1 MHGDEVFP
9 FFPTVFLFSLDTLSI
24 TKKPMD
30 AGLHGVPL
38 VQSTGS
44 LSKQYCITFHGRLSK
59 QQQYSFEYLLKA
71 WVFRLDSSLS
81 KGSAL
86 NQNSLFIKVTPR
98 LLYCQLKLLQIQVSH
113 IIGQTMSIGI
123 SSMNKNNIFW

>member
-30 AGLHGVPL
+30 AGLRGVPL

-44 LSKQYCITFHGRLSK
+44 LSKQYCIMFHRPLSK

-71 WVFRLDSSLS
+71 
-81 KGSAL
+81 
-86 NQNSLFIKVTPR
+86 
-98 LLYCQLKLLQIQVSH
+98 
-113 IIGQTMSIGI
+113 
-123 SSMNKNNIFW
+123 